1 MTGPAGAEAH
11 RRSGPTVVTQASV
24 EVVWVGERF
33 DFQIPVPERD
43 VANGY
48 TAASLSLSRRFD
60 SVTAFTRVDNLLDA
74 DYEEF
79 VGFPAPGRSVRIGI
93 RYGD

>member
-1 MTGPAGAEAH
+1 VQWTGEVA
-11 RRSGPTVVTQASV
+11 QARV

-43 VANGY
+43 VADGY
-48 TAASLSLSRRFD
+48 TATSLSLSRRFGR
-60 SVTAFTRVDNLLDA
+60 VTAFGRADNLLDA

-79 VGFPAPGRSVRIGI
+79 VGFPAPGRSVRLGI
-93 RYGD
+93 RYAD